1 MTEKST
7 IRELLSYRLHVVA
20 NLLSRSA
27 ELRYRR
33 EFGVSLWEWRT
44 IALLGAVREPLSLN
58 HLAHAAG
65 IHKSQMSRV
74 VSGLTKRRIVLREA
88 QPGDGRGVRLT
99 LSKVGRRIYQSLI
112 RAAAERDVMVRNCL
126 SEKEAKVLEQ
136 ALSKIASEAGA
147 LIQIEKTM
155 K

>member
-1 MTEKST
+1 MTE
-7 IRELLSYRLHVVA
+7 IQNLLSYRLHKVA
-20 NLLSRSA
+20 NLLSRGA

-33 EFGVSLWEWRT
+33 EFGVSLWEWRSV
-44 IALLGAVREPLSLN
+44 ALLGAVREPLSLN

-88 QPGDGRGVRLT
+88 HPQDGRGVWLT

-112 RAAAERDVMVRNCL
+112 RAAAERDVLVRNCL